1 MVGADL
7 SPSPPSA
14 MSGAWSLD
22 EAGAGGALGASAA
35 SGSGSTAETRQQGK
49 RALTGPCRHA
59 LGGKGKQGIM
69 FCKTF
74 SIRNE
79 SAHNRLAASAKRPKS
94 IMPAQLMAAPK
105 SKL

>member
-1 MVGADL
+1 
-7 SPSPPSA
+7 

-74 SIRNE
+74 FDPQRECSQSPGRE
-79 SAHNRLAASAKRPKS
+79 REEAQEHHACAAHGGAEE
-94 IMPAQLMAAPK
+94 
-105 SKL
+105 